1 MAAAR
6 ECLIWERAYAIWK
19 KEGCPE
25 GLHVEHWLRA
35 EVEIDE
41 ETNISFTDDGKKVKL
56 PSRNSNRQRR

>member
-6 ECLIWERAYAIWK
+6 ECLIQERAYAIWK

-25 GLHVEHWLRA
+25 GRQVEHWLRA

-41 ETNISFTDDGKKVKL
+41 ETNISFTDDGKQVKS
-56 PSRNSNRQRR
+56 PSGNSNRQRP